1 MFCPKCGAVVPDN
14 SKFCTECGTKI
25 DQNDNIQ
32 DVEIISDPDIVD
44 NEQENMN
51 DVVPFVNEGEIVDD
65 SDIDDSQTEIIFDKK
80 LPTDK
85 VKKDNK
91 VGVIGSIIG
100 LIVIIAIG
108 ATILIINNNDNSK
121 KGFEYD
127 KDKVKY
133 NKGYKQFASDE
144 IIDYDGSRYYF
155 GSDGY
160 MVKAKWVEKE
170 NEWYYCESDGKIATK
185 KWIESTYYVDEYGK
199 MMRNTITP
207 DGYLVD
213 QDGKYVD
220 TKAIEAAQKALAEEE
235 AAKRKQQYANQNN
248 NNYNNNSNNNTG
260 YVINKG
266 TYRQVTNPDTSKEIY
281 IVAYDQYQSYTYFDD
296 ETSVDIVIQYPIFGG
311 QSPSEAA
318 SMNEALQYC
327 LSNELE
333 SLIDSDVSNKSD
345 ETRTPRRVNITEAS
359 VASIEEKKI
368 YVLLKGNLERKNSSS
383 VKLNY
388 RFIYERDTGN
398 GYVRD

>member
-1 MFCPKCGAVVPDN
+1 MV
-14 SKFCTECGTKI
+14 
-25 DQNDNIQ
+25 QNF
-32 DVEIISDPDIVD
+32 
-44 NEQENMN
+44 N

-108 ATILIINNNDNSK
+108 ATILIINNNNNNK

-133 NKGYKQFASDE
+133 NKGYQQFASDE

-160 MVKAKWVEKE
+160 MVKTKWVEKE
-170 NEWYYCESDGKIATK
+170 NEWYYCESDGKIATN

-207 DGYLVD
+207 DGYIVD
-213 QDGKYVD
+213 QYGKYVD
-220 TKAIEAAQKALAEEE
+220 TKAIEAEQKALAEAE

-248 NNYNNNSNNNTG
+248 NNYNNNSNNNIG
-260 YVINKG
+260 YVTNKG
-266 TYRQVTNPDTSKEIY
+266 TYRQVTNPDTSKDVY
-281 IVAYDQYQSYTYFDD
+281 IVAYDQYSSYTYYDD
-296 ETSVDIVIQYPIFGG
+296 ETLTNF
-311 QSPSEAA
+311 
-318 SMNEALQYC
+318 
-327 LSNELE
+327 
-333 SLIDSDVSNKSD
+333 
-345 ETRTPRRVNITEAS
+345 
-359 VASIEEKKI
+359 
-368 YVLLKGNLERKNSSS
+368 VL
-383 VKLNY
+383 
-388 RFIYERDTGN
+388 
-398 GYVRD
+398 